1 MNARQYKK
9 KHAKAYW
16 QPPMA
21 RPVFTI
27 QENVPRKIRTCFFVA
42 IEAEK
47 ILGKELFA
55 RHIMDEI
62 VGNFMTSP
70 EVQNCISYEIEL
82 YDYFRYKVTAEMML
96 LSKEEQW

>member
-9 KHAKAYW
+9 KRAKASWW
-16 QPPMA
+16 QPA
-21 RPVFTI
+21 ITRAVFTT
-27 QENVPRKIRTCFFVA
+27 QENVPRRIRTCFFVA

-47 ILGKELFA
+47 ILGKELFS

-82 YDYFRYKVTAEMML
+82 YDYFRYKVTAEMTL
-96 LSKEEQW
+96 LSKGE